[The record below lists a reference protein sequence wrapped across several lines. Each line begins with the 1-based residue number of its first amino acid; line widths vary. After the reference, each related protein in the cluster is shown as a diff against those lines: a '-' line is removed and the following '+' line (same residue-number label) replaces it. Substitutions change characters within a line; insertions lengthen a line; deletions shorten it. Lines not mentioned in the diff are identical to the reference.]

1 MDGLLS
7 WGVPITEGT
16 KVKGGGPQEIGKQ
29 PAVLLGHTFLL
40 HVQCCA
46 VVSSSS
52 GTSGRAR

>member
-40 HVQCCA
+40 HV
-46 VVSSSS
+46 
-52 GTSGRAR
+52 